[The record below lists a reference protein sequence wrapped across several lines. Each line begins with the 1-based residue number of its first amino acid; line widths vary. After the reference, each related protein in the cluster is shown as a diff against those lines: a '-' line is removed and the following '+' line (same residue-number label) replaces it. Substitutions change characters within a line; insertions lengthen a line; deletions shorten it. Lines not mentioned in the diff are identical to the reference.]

1 MARQRLH
8 RDMNHA
14 EAFQQLNVASYRA
27 AVALEL
33 SREVADGSG
42 RFLDLLDQRHPLC
55 SEDMQQRFQIA
66 ERDDMALGNW
76 HAAIRQL
83 RVLAPAL
90 EKCVHG
96 LDPDFSFSHHSPS
109 PG

>member
-1 MARQRLH
+1 MSRQRLH
-8 RDMNHA
+8 GDMNHA

-33 SREVADGSG
+33 SGEVADGRR

-55 SEDMQQRFQIA
+55 SEDMQQRFHIA

-76 HAAIRQL
+76 QAAIGQL
-83 RVLAPAL
+83 CMLAPAL
-90 EKCVHG
+90 ETCLDG
-96 LDPDFSFSHHSPS
+96 LHP
-109 PG
+109 